1 MKKTL
6 FSLVLMFL
14 CVAMVMTSCNF
25 GKQDDGNKVVEDTPE
40 VKADKETIVGV
51 VSGTKL
57 GDVFADIKEIALPE
71 MEEVEAIYNEAIS
84 SVEGIKAQAEVSV
97 PENADFKGVIAN
109 GGAFIYANEELGAA
123 IIMAGEQLYAISQS
137 QYGFSVEATPIA
149 MPEVSDEEFA
159 AAIDEYLEQIKYYV
173 DIIDG
178 ITIPSLTSSLI
189 TKNGDWYMLNREFT
203 RNMIKSYIVGFA
215 TAEGETVDAE
225 GLASLD
231 EMLAK
236 VNVDL
241 GFAVSGDKIRGV
253 KIDAEISDE
262 YETYPN
268 GYDAEPVME
277 KNTVKINFE
286 ALLTADLK
294 GLDRVAAG
302 LVQDENSASAAI
314 DLNETNVK
322 IDFDYNTEYQTIDA
336 SATIDF
342 DADAVAVNSIAAD
355 FAIKTEFSNVEATAT
370 LNFDNITKANADV
383 VVFDLDFYDENT
395 HGTIDAYI
403 KNDAEGN
410 GVVYAKIATDG
421 VTDMEITG
429 AIDYDNATDIPA
441 DDDFVFTL
449 VENYD
454 LYDAKA
460 WEIYNAFMTYAEG
473 NIENP
478 GNYRIAYYDADLG
491 VTIVA
496 SIYVDGTYEYTYDEY
511 GNVIDKQFIIIN
523 NLDPM
528 RIYVSQGEFT
538 PEYYDFAATV
548 DQGEF
553 VFTVHENVN
562 DDTNNDVVGDIVVGN
577 EESKDFE

>member
-6 FSLVLMFL
+6 LALILIFL
-14 CVAMVMTSCNF
+14 CVAMVMTSCDLF
-25 GKQDDGNKVVEDTPE
+25 KQDDGNKVVEDTPE

-57 GDVFADIKEIALPE
+57 GDVFADIEEIALPK

-84 SVEGIKAQAEVSV
+84 SVDGIKAQAEVSV

-123 IIMAGEQLYAISQS
+123 LILAGDQLYAISQS

-203 RNMIKSYIVGFA
+203 RNIIKSYIVGLA

-225 GLASLD
+225 GLAALD
-231 EMLAK
+231 EELAK
-236 VNVDL
+236 INVDL

-302 LVQDENSASAAI
+302 LVQDENSVSAVI

-322 IDFDYNTEYQTIDA
+322 IDFDYNTEYQTINA

-342 DADAVAVNSIAAD
+342 DAEAEAVNSLDVALKVVDNETTVEVSAKFNFAD
-355 FAIKTEFSNVEATAT
+355 M
-370 LNFDNITKANADV
+370 TKANAEV
-383 VVFDLDFYDENT
+383 VVIDFDLHDAED

-429 AIDYDNATDIPA
+429 AIDYDNATDVPA
-441 DDDFVFTL
+441 EDDFVFTI

-473 NIENP
+473 NIESP
-478 GNYRIAYYDADLG
+478 SNYRIAYYDAELG

-496 SIYVDGTYEYTYDEY
+496 SISVDGTYEYTYDEY
-511 GNVIDKQFIIIN
+511 GNVIDKQFTIIN

-528 RIYVSQGEFT
+528 RIYVAQGEFT
-538 PEYYDFAATV
+538 PEYYEFAATV

-553 VFTVHENVN
+553 VFTAHENPAGGS
-562 DDTNNDVVGDIVVGN
+562 DDYNEMIPVTNEDM
-577 EESKDFE
+577 EKE

>member
-6 FSLVLMFL
+6 LALILMFL

-123 IIMAGEQLYAISQS
+123 IIMAGDQLYAISQS
-137 QYGFSVEATPIA
+137 QYGFSVEATSIA

-159 AAIDEYLEQIKYYV
+159 ATIDQYMEQIKYYV

-203 RNMIKSYIVGFA
+203 RNMIKSYIVGLA

-225 GLASLD
+225 GLAALD
-231 EMLAK
+231 EELAK
-236 VNVDL
+236 INVDL

-253 KIDAEISDE
+253 KIDTEISDE

-302 LVQDENSASAAI
+302 LVQDENSVSAVI

-342 DADAVAVNSIAAD
+342 DAEAEAVNSLDVALKVVDNETTVEVSAKFNFAD
-355 FAIKTEFSNVEATAT
+355 M
-370 LNFDNITKANADV
+370 TKANAEV
-383 VVFDLDFYDENT
+383 VVIDFDLHDPDD

-429 AIDYDNATDIPA
+429 AIDYDNATDVPA
-441 DDDFVFTL
+441 EDDFVFTI

-473 NIENP
+473 NIESP
-478 GNYRIAYYDADLG
+478 SNYRIAYYDAELG

-496 SIYVDGTYEYTYDEY
+496 SISVDGTYEYTYDEY
-511 GNVIDKQFIIIN
+511 GNVIDKQFTIIN

-528 RIYVSQGEFT
+528 RIYVAQGEFT
-538 PEYYDFAATV
+538 PEYYEFAATV

-553 VFTVHENVN
+553 VFTAHENPAGGS
-562 DDTNNDVVGDIVVGN
+562 DDYNEMIPGTNVDVEK
-577 EESKDFE
+577 EEA

>member
-6 FSLVLMFL
+6 LALILMFL

-123 IIMAGEQLYAISQS
+123 IIMAGDQLYAISQS
-137 QYGFSVEATPIA
+137 QYGFSVEATSIA

-159 AAIDEYLEQIKYYV
+159 ATIDQYMEQIKYYV

-203 RNMIKSYIVGFA
+203 RNMIKSYIVGLA

-225 GLASLD
+225 GLAALD
-231 EMLAK
+231 EELAK
-236 VNVDL
+236 INVDL

-253 KIDAEISDE
+253 KIDTEISDE

-302 LVQDENSASAAI
+302 LVQDENSVSAVI

-342 DADAVAVNSIAAD
+342 DAEAEAVNSLDVALKVVDNETTVEVSAKFNFAD
-355 FAIKTEFSNVEATAT
+355 M
-370 LNFDNITKANADV
+370 TKANAEV
-383 VVFDLDFYDENT
+383 VVIDFDLHDPDD

-429 AIDYDNATDIPA
+429 AIDYDNATDVPA
-441 DDDFVFTL
+441 EDDFVFTI

-473 NIENP
+473 NIESP
-478 GNYRIAYYDADLG
+478 SNYRIAYYDAELG

-496 SIYVDGTYEYTYDEY
+496 SISVDGTYEYTYDEY
-511 GNVIDKQFIIIN
+511 GNVIDKQFTIIN

-528 RIYVSQGEFT
+528 RIYVAQGEFT
-538 PEYYDFAATV
+538 PEYYEFAATV

-553 VFTVHENVN
+553 VFTAHENPAGGS
-562 DDTNNDVVGDIVVGN
+562 DDYNEMIPGTNEDM
-577 EESKDFE
+577 EKE

>member
-6 FSLVLMFL
+6 LALILMFL

-123 IIMAGEQLYAISQS
+123 IIMAGDQLYAISQS
-137 QYGFSVEATPIA
+137 QYGFSVEATSIA

-159 AAIDEYLEQIKYYV
+159 ATIDQYMEQIKYYV

-203 RNMIKSYIVGFA
+203 RNMIKSYIVGLA

-225 GLASLD
+225 GLAALD
-231 EMLAK
+231 EELAK
-236 VNVDL
+236 INVDL

-253 KIDAEISDE
+253 KIDTEISDE

-302 LVQDENSASAAI
+302 LVQDENSVSAVI

-342 DADAVAVNSIAAD
+342 DAEAEAVNSLDVALKVVDNETTVEVSAKFNFAD
-355 FAIKTEFSNVEATAT
+355 M
-370 LNFDNITKANADV
+370 TKANAEV
-383 VVFDLDFYDENT
+383 VVIDFDLHDPDD

-429 AIDYDNATDIPA
+429 AIDYDNATDVPA
-441 DDDFVFTL
+441 EDDFVFTI

-473 NIENP
+473 NVTSS

-496 SIYVDGTYEYTYDEY
+496 SIYVDGTYEYTYDED
-511 GNVIDKQFIIIN
+511 GNVIDKQFVIIN

-528 RIYVSQGEFT
+528 RIYVAQGEFT
-538 PEYYDFAATV
+538 PEYYEFAATV

-553 VFTVHENVN
+553 VFTAHENPAGGS
-562 DDTNNDVVGDIVVGN
+562 DDYNEMIPGTNVDVEK
-577 EESKDFE
+577 EEA